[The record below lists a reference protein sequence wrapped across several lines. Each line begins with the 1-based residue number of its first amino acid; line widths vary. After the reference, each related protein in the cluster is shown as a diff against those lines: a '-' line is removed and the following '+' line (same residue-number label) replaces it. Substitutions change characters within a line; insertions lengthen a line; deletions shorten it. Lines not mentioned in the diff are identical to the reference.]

1 MSSKHP
7 KQSIWSFTIQKS
19 ISVYWGYTFLW
30 TEVILALDFVLCACL
45 HVLFS
50 ILDIVKVGV
59 NKCVLVLV
67 YLWTWFNQSNGLN
80 GEKKELIYN
89 IFQKYCYYSSA
100 GQWLAFLKTCVDG
113 RNQVVECRQHYL
125 QCTGCTSFITATRDV
140 CGITRHNLNLTAKQ
154 VAQCVGVSACGATMY
169 TSSHEY
175 GALTPPP

>member
-1 MSSKHP
+1 MSSKHC

-19 ISVYWGYTFLW
+19 ISVYWGYTFQW

-67 YLWTWFNQSNGLN
+67 FLWTWFNQSNGLN
-80 GEKKELIYN
+80 GEKKELTY

-100 GQWLAFLKTCVDG
+100 GQWLAFLKTRVDG

-125 QCTGCTSFITATRDV
+125 QCTGCTSSNCHQGCLLDLLT
-140 CGITRHNLNLTAKQ
+140 LNLTAKQ
-154 VAQCVGVSACGATMY
+154 VAQCVSVSACGATIY

-175 GALTPPP
+175 GLVTPPP